1 MLEKLRDISD
11 GADNLEDLLLEIEDC
26 ITKSKEIVSTIDTEL
41 FNEPAAKI
49 PADQDAHDHKENL
62 IHIAYDYLFRAE
74 KILETGEV

>member
-26 ITKSKEIVSTIDTEL
+26 ITKSKEIVNTLDTEL

-49 PADQDAHDHKENL
+49 PAERDAHDHKENL

-74 KILETGEV
+74 KIIENGEV